1 MLAEN
6 GGIRVMDADG
16 SAGGVTTQ
24 PRFGCRLERLRVTP
38 LCLLHKPF
46 CTGQAEIIEHVIV

>member
-16 SAGGVTTQ
+16 SAGGVTIQ
-24 PRFGCRLERLRVTP
+24 PRFGCRLKRLRVKP

-46 CTGQAEIIEHVIV
+46 CIDQAEIIDHVIA